1 MGSECNITADLRG
14 SVYCSDSN
22 NYRVIKITPNNT
34 YATVVAGVTNT
45 NGSQLNLLSY
55 PQGIFVDA
63 DYILYVLDAGNNR
76 VVAFSPGNPY
86 ARLLFS
92 SSINT
97 YYSSFYNNY
106 HSGDLTLDNSG
117 NIYVAGIYN
126 ITRWAPSTSTATSI
140 VSVSYW
146 SAPRLRLDSKGNLY
160 IGAYF
165 AAGID
170 KRNIS
175 TNIC

>member
-1 MGSECNITADLRG
+1 STARI
-14 SVYCSDSN
+14 CSNATWDQNAVRIVSSFWNSTYQFSPGDFGFDS
-22 NYRVIKITPNNT
+22 
-34 YATVVAGVTNT
+34 AD
-45 NGSQLNLLSY
+45 NL
-55 PQGIFVDA
+55 
-63 DYILYVLDAGNNR
+63 R